1 MMPTT
6 FDSKT
11 AATAQRAPK
20 RNAAP
25 KSPRTSDVIIVGGG
39 LQGLSSAVHLTR
51 RGFSVRLLEADYC
64 GRHSSGVN
72 AGGVRTLGRD
82 IAEIP
87 LSLAARDRIWHHMA
101 DFVGHDG
108 GFVCSGQLQ
117 VCETDDDIR
126 IARERIALVESHG
139 FTHETWVDQETV
151 RELVPS
157 MSRHV
162 LGGIWV
168 KDDGYAYPYHV
179 VTAFR
184 RAAQAAGAD
193 ILERSR
199 VETLRREGDVW
210 RVRTAAAEYEAPVVI
225 NTAGAWAGE
234 LARQTGDEVP
244 IIVDGL
250 MLMVTQR
257 VAHFVN
263 PVLGATGRALSFKQY
278 ANGTVVI
285 GGSLRC
291 HADPVARHAIVD
303 MATMKTSAITV
314 TDLFPHL
321 RNMQVVRAWAGVE
334 GFLPDQ
340 IPVIGPSACSPG
352 VFHAFGF
359 SAHGFELSP
368 IIGEIMADLV
378 EHGES
383 RLPIHPF
390 RVTRFKE
397 KEIS

>member
-1 MMPTT
+1 MTR
-6 FDSKT
+6 
-11 AATAQRAPK
+11 AAHFSRSAAAEGGHARAIPASS
-20 RNAAP
+20 R
-25 KSPRTSDVIIVGGG
+25 SSDVIIIGGG
-39 LQGLSSAVHLTR
+39 LQGLSSAVHLAR
-51 RGFSVRLLEADYC
+51 RGISVRVLESEYC

-72 AGGVRTLGRD
+72 AGGVRTLFRHV
-82 IAEIP
+82 AEIP
-87 LSLAARDRIWHHMA
+87 LALAARDRIWHHLEA
-101 DFVGHDG
+101 FVGHDG
-108 GFVCSGQLQ
+108 GFVPSGQLQ
-117 VCETDDDIR
+117 VCETEADVVAAKAR
-126 IARERIALVESHG
+126 IAELEALG
-139 FTHETWVDQETV
+139 FTHETWADQDTV

-157 MSRHV
+157 MSHHV

-184 RAAQAAGAD
+184 CSAESAGAD
-193 ILERSR
+193 ILEQQRVSR
-199 VETLRREGDVW
+199 VWRESGVW
-210 RVRTAAAEYEAPVVI
+210 NVQTPEGTYQAPVVV

-234 LARQTGDEVP
+234 LAAQVGDHVP
-244 IIVDGL
+244 LLADGL

-257 VAHFVN
+257 VAPFVK
-263 PVLGATGRALSFKQY
+263 PVLGAMGRALSFKQY

-291 HADPVARHAIVD
+291 YADPVGRHAVVD
-303 MATMKTSAITV
+303 MATMRTSAVTV

-340 IPVIGPSACSPG
+340 IPVIGPSIASPG
-352 VFHAFGF
+352 IFHAFGF

-383 RLPIHPF
+383 KLPIHPF
-390 RVTRFKE
+390 RVDRFTQQE
-397 KEIS
+397 NT

>member
-1 MMPTT
+1 MM
-6 FDSKT
+6 ST
-11 AATAQRAPK
+11 ASTADVPKVVQRSGSPSPV
-20 RNAAP
+20 P
-25 KSPRTSDVIIVGGG
+25 KSSRSSDVIIIGGG
-39 LQGLSSAVHLTR
+39 LQGLSSAVHLSR

-82 IAEIP
+82 VAEIP
-87 LSLAARDRIWHHMA
+87 LALAARDRIWHHMA

-108 GFVCSGQLQ
+108 GFVRSGQLQ

-126 IARERIALVESHG
+126 KVKARLSLVESHG
-139 FTHETWVDQETV
+139 FTHEKWVDQETV

-157 MSRHV
+157 ISRHV

-168 KDDGYAYPYHV
+168 EGDGYAYPYHV

-184 RAAQAAGAD
+184 RAAQEAGAEILEQTRVESLHRKGDTWQVRAAGVKY
-193 ILERSR
+193 E
-199 VETLRREGDVW
+199 
-210 RVRTAAAEYEAPVVI
+210 AAAVI
-225 NTAGAWAGE
+225 NTAGAWSAA
-234 LARQTGDEVP
+234 LARQVGDDVP
-244 IIVDGL
+244 LIVDGL

-257 VAHFVN
+257 VAHFVD
-263 PVLGATGRALSFKQY
+263 PVLGATGRALSFKQF

-285 GGSLRC
+285 GGGLRC
-291 HADPVARHAIVD
+291 RADPISRHATVD

-321 RNMQVVRAWAGVE
+321 RNVQIVRAWAGVE

-383 RLPIHPF
+383 KLPIHPF
-390 RVTRFKE
+390 RVTRFNE
-397 KEIS
+397 R

>member
-1 MMPTT
+1 MTL
-6 FDSKT
+6 
-11 AATAQRAPK
+11 AARFTRPARAQGNRPPARPASA
-20 RNAAP
+20 R
-25 KSPRTSDVIIVGGG
+25 SSDVIIVGGG
-39 LQGLSSAVHLTR
+39 LQGLSSAVHLAR
-51 RGFSVRLLEADYC
+51 RGVSVRLLEAEYC

-72 AGGVRTLGRD
+72 AGGVRTLGRHV
-82 IAEIP
+82 AEIP
-87 LSLAARDRIWHHMA
+87 LSLAARDRIWHHMEEFA
-101 DFVGHDG
+101 GHDG
-108 GFVCSGQLQ
+108 GFVPSGQLQ
-117 VCETDDDIR
+117 VCETDADVAAAKAR
-126 IARERIALVESHG
+126 IAELEALG
-139 FTHETWVDQETV
+139 YTHETWADQATV

-157 MSRHV
+157 MSHHV

-184 RAAQAAGAD
+184 ASAERAGAE
-193 ILERSR
+193 ILEQQR
-199 VETLRREGDVW
+199 VTRLWHEAGVW
-210 RVRTAAAEYEAPVVI
+210 HVQTQRGTYEAPIVI

-234 LARQTGDEVP
+234 LAEQVGDPVP
-244 IIVDGL
+244 LLADGL

-257 VAHFVN
+257 VAPFVE
-263 PVLGATGRALSFKQY
+263 PVLGAMGRPLSFKQY

-291 HADPVARHAIVD
+291 EADPVGRHAIVD
-303 MATMKTSAITV
+303 MATMRNSAITV

-340 IPVIGPSACSPG
+340 IPVIGPSVASPG

-390 RVTRFKE
+390 RVNRFTQQE
-397 KEIS
+397 NT